1 MKKREVLLVNRL
13 FEIQVK
19 LLNKINTCE
28 DNSSRDHS
36 LDWERI
42 HLVSC
47 AKVGELL
54 ALKRGENA
62 ELAAIACSIHDYGRI
77 LSGKQNNHAEE
88 GYGPA
93 KEFLAETGYFNEEET
108 EMLSQAV
115 RNHSSKEKVGT
126 WVEEIVKDADVLDCY
141 QYGMPLER
149 EEQRKRLSFI
159 VKELVG

>member
-1 MKKREVLLVNRL
+1 
-13 FEIQVK
+13 
-19 LLNKINTCE
+19 
-28 DNSSRDHS
+28 DHS

>member
-1 MKKREVLLVNRL
+1 MNRL

-126 WVEEIVKDADVLDCY
+126 WLEEIVKDADVLDCY

>member
-126 WVEEIVKDADVLDCY
+126 WLEEIVKDADVLDCY

>member
-1 MKKREVLLVNRL
+1 MNRL

-77 LSGKQNNHAEE
+77 LNGKQHNHAEA

-108 EMLSQAV
+108 AMLSLAV

-126 WVEEIVKDADVLDCY
+126 WLEEIVKDADVLDCY
-141 QYGMPLER
+141 QYGLPLER
-149 EEQRKRLSFI
+149 EEQRKRLSVI
-159 VKELVG
+159 LKELVG